1 MSMHAACQPHNPRV
15 RHTAQRRSY
24 VVTAATDDG
33 TPRTATS
40 TAETTDTTT
49 TEAVDTPQDAA
60 AAVAEATSNGASTS
74 TSSDASSSTPSHLE
88 WVPDVD
94 SLGQLTY
101 NAPSGSDKFWTSV
114 KLAFALPWRRFKKES
129 VLTMKVGV
137 A

>member
-1 MSMHAACQPHNPRV
+1 V
-15 RHTAQRRSY
+15 KHTFQQRSY

-33 TPRTATS
+33 APRTATS
-40 TAETTDTTT
+40 TAETSDPSAAPTA
-49 TEAVDTPQDAA
+49 EAVDATQGAA
-60 AAVAEATSNGASTS
+60 AAVAEAASNGASAS

-129 VLTMKVGV
+129 VLTMKVGDP
-137 A
+137 